1 LVRASAD
8 ALDATAAGERIA
20 ADIEARDARVRAAAG
35 ARRTSGQAPVRWAY
49 LIWRHPWM
57 AVSGDT
63 FVSALLDAAGGA
75 NVFAGSAARYP
86 TITPAE
92 LAAADPARV
101 FLSSEPFPFT
111 AAHADELAGESGLP
125 RDRFRLVDGELL
137 SWHGSRTPSGID
149 YAERLV
155 VVPEMAATPG

>member
-1 LVRASAD
+1 
-8 ALDATAAGERIA
+8 
-20 ADIEARDARVRAAAG
+20 
-35 ARRTSGQAPVRWAY
+35 
-49 LIWRHPWM
+49 
-57 AVSGDT
+57 
-63 FVSALLDAAGGA
+63 
-75 NVFAGSAARYP
+75 
-86 TITPAE
+86 
-92 LAAADPARV
+92 V

-111 AAHADELAGESGLP
+111 AAHADELASESGLP